1 MKKTSKIF
9 LGLCLV
15 CIASLAHAE
24 TPQQFCD
31 QMNRNTQAMYR
42 DLTSAEFSRGQITYD
57 QLAQNYAR
65 QTTAFTS
72 RLNLELLKLIYDKRN
87 EVSAQDVNL
96 YIYGRCENDYRN
108 LQAWWK
114 SNRHGLASDYLA
126 PSF

>member
-1 MKKTSKIF
+1 MMSKVF
-9 LGLCLV
+9 SVFCLV
-15 CIASLAHAE
+15 CIASLARAE

-31 QMNRNTQAMYR
+31 QMNSNTQAMYG
-42 DLTSAEFSRGQITYD
+42 DLTSAEFSRGQVTYE

-72 RLNLELLKLIYDKRN
+72 RLNLELLKIIHDKRN
-87 EVSAQDVNL
+87 VVSAQDVNL

-114 SNRHGLASDYLA
+114 SNNRGRPSDYLA
-126 PSF
+126 PGF